1 MTLIRK
7 ARAGGLLAL
16 TPVLVLALAG
26 CAATKSQTA
35 ASPSPLPRG
44 TAPATSPARSPA
56 ATPAPAPSAATAGAA
71 GTVLSSRV
79 TYPWHWPND
88 VARPASVPHAYPV
101 PPVAEL
107 IAISAASHP
116 AEPGQRRYDRMSFTF
131 ATAFPGYQAAF
142 VSALVKDPS
151 GQPIALPGQGV
162 LKVTFHEAQAHTASG
177 GTSIVSQPPAG
188 LGMTRM
194 AGWAPAGDFEGV
206 LSYGIGVTWPI
217 PQSNPQIAVR
227 VTEVEKVTSRGQ
239 HLYVVAI
246 DVDATPV
253 GAPGQSP

>member
-7 ARAGGLLAL
+7 TRAGGLLAL
-16 TPVLVLALAG
+16 APVLALALAG
-26 CAATKSQTA
+26 CAAAKSQTA

-44 TAPATSPARSPA
+44 TAPAASPARSPA
-56 ATPAPAPSAATAGAA
+56 ATPAPAPMPSAATAA

-79 TYPWHWPND
+79 SYPWHWPND

-101 PPVAEL
+101 PPVPEL
-107 IAISAASHP
+107 VAISAAEHP
-116 AEPGQRRYDRMSFTF
+116 GEPGQRPYDRMSFTF
-131 ATAFPGYQAAF
+131 TTAFPGYQAAF

-151 GQPIALPGQGV
+151 GQPVKVPGSGV

-177 GTSIVSQPPAG
+177 RASIVSQPPPG

-206 LSYGIGVTWPI
+206 LTYGIGVTWPI
-217 PQSNPQIAVR
+217 PHSNPQIAVR
-227 VTEVEKVTSRGQ
+227 VTEVEKVTRQGQ

-246 DVDATPV
+246 DVDATPAAAA
-253 GAPGQSP
+253 GGSP